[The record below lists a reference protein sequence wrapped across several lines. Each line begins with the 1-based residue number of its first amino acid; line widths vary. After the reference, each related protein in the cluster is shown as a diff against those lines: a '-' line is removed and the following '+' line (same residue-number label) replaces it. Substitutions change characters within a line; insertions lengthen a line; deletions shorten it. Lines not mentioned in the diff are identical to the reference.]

1 MCFWYLFLVYVLA
14 VARKHKF
21 IRQSHQVFQ
30 SEFQSELFKNSATT
44 NKIISI
50 CLISRQD
57 IVNILKELQSEKADR
72 SGILQRI
79 LIKTPDGFTYW
90 LRFKLKTKRDRLS
103 MLQLWTH
110 IPTYYLKVST
120 TYQLFQ
126 TVNQSSAVRHDF
138 NLRYRLFSSFKVRK
152 IK

>member
-1 MCFWYLFLVYVLA
+1 MCFWYLFIVYVLA

-21 IRQSHQVFQ
+21 IRQCHQVFQ
-30 SEFQSELFKNSATT
+30 SEFQSKLFKNSATT

-50 CLISRQD
+50 CLID
-57 IVNILKELQSEKADR
+57 KILS
-72 SGILQRI
+72 
-79 LIKTPDGFTYW
+79 TYW
-90 LRFKLKTKRDRLS
+90 KNSSQKRQIVVESSKEFSSKLQMASPINSDSNSKQKDRLS
-103 MLQLWTH
+103 TLQLWTH